1 MYDIISNHY
10 HLIVGSFVA
19 ILTMIFG
26 KHWFLFA
33 LLLFL
38 NVADWLSGWLK
49 SRVMKTVNSK
59 KGRQGILKI
68 IGSWGMVFF
77 SFMISTGLMEIGKVL
92 EINLYFTTFIGWFVL
107 SSLIINEARSICENF
122 IEAGIEVPK
131 VLSGSLMIADKLINE
146 KEKGENQL

>member
-1 MYDIISNHY
+1 MFDIINNHY
-10 HLIVGSFVA
+10 HMIVGGFVA

-33 LLLFL
+33 LLLLL
-38 NVADWLSGWLK
+38 NVIDWLSGWLK
-49 SRVMKTVNSK
+49 SRVMKTVTSK
-59 KGRQGILKI
+59 KGRQGVLKI

-92 EINLYFTTFIGWFVL
+92 DINLYFTTFIGWFVL

-131 VLSGSLMIADKLINE
+131 VLSDGLMVADKLINE
-146 KEKGENQL
+146 KDKEEN